1 MFRGAGA
8 EFSISMV
15 IVREAWALS
24 HPPLNGLQA
33 KRKHAELCLVLD
45 NGVDKFCRYL
55 VYPGSESVNQR
66 GVTKDIDRA
75 RNPSAGIGNDLARVR
90 RKQLGVRSYS
100 SQTKV
105 DVFADFISIHGPEV

>member
-1 MFRGAGA
+1 MN
-8 EFSISMV
+8 
-15 IVREAWALS
+15 
-24 HPPLNGLQA
+24 PLHGLQI
-33 KRKHAELCLVLD
+33 KRKYTELCLVLD

-55 VYPGSESVNQR
+55 VYPGGKSVNQR

-75 RNPSAGIGNDLARVR
+75 RNPSAGIGDDLARVS

-105 DVFADFISIHGPEV
+105 DVFADFISIHRPEVKIR